1 MNKTAP
7 VSGNDPDFSPVDN
20 LELINQEQTLEELV
34 AEFESRII
42 TQALEKCEG
51 NKSKAARVLGLRPN
65 TLHYKL
71 ERYGL
76 NASKR
81 MRRIKN

>member
-1 MNKTAP
+1 MSRIFATSDSIES
-7 VSGNDPDFSPVDN
+7 V
-20 LELINQEQTLEELV
+20 NQEQNLEELV

-42 TQALEKCEG
+42 KQTLGRCDG
-51 NKSKAARVLGLRPN
+51 NKSKTARVLGLRPN

-76 NASKR
+76 SSTKR
-81 MRRIKN
+81 GRRQKM